1 MWALDETALD
11 VVQRTW
17 YDHPFVSQIGV
28 VDAMFPDGI
37 QSRSVVEV
45 YGDAQSPKSLLLQH
59 VCAAYLVHDKRTQVH
74 YFDHEC
80 MVDANEMRQLV
91 QACMSSNGH
100 DGNDDDVDGTMERLF
115 VYHAETSDDWSA
127 KLHTVHTKLLAQS
140 GVLPVIAVDCIG
152 SFHAIDKM
160 IQHRLQDTSYRKPV
174 NVYGQLKDL
183 VRQHS
188 ATIFAAK
195 NCDAVGTGSKHVESM
210 PSEWT
215 SQVTKRLHVRY
226 MSPFVSIC

>member
-1 MWALDETALD
+1 
-11 VVQRTW
+11 
-17 YDHPFVSQIGV
+17 
-28 VDAMFPDGI
+28 MFPDGI

-80 MVDANEMRQLV
+80 MVDASEMRQLV

-140 GVLPVIAVDCIG
+140 GVLPVIA
-152 SFHAIDKM
+152 
-160 IQHRLQDTSYRKPV
+160 DTSYRKPV
-174 NVYGQLKDL
+174 NVYAQLKDL

-195 NCDAVGTGSKHVESM
+195 NSTYA
-210 PSEWT
+210 
-215 SQVTKRLHVRY
+215 
-226 MSPFVSIC
+226 SP